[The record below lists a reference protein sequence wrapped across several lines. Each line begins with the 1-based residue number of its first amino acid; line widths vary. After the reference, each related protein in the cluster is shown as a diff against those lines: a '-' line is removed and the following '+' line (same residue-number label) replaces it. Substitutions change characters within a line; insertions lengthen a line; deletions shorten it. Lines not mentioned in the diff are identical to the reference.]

1 LHDDIVGLVEA
12 VLENENA
19 IEQEVQDKSHNWYL
33 MRLLPY
39 TSRGQI
45 DGVLLTLI
53 DITKIKETEQRLAE
67 LSEIV
72 QSSADAIFRIAP
84 DGTIRTWN
92 QGSEKLFSHT
102 AEYMIGKNI
111 SLLTLDEGSQET
123 MAEALDTI
131 LKGGKIEHFQ
141 MKAVRRSG
149 EEVDV
154 QMSVSPIYNANN
166 ELIDASIVLRDFSK
180 QKHAEM
186 EILDAI
192 RRRDQFLAM
201 LSHELRNP
209 IAAIMNSLAV
219 LKTAETT
226 PDRDLA
232 ARSVI
237 SRQSRQLSKLLDDL
251 LDVSRITHDKINL
264 DLKPIDLVDLAN
276 EVVEC
281 IESRLSDKNQQLS
294 LEMPQL
300 PVFISGDKTRII
312 QAQVNLLV
320 NALKYTPQDGH
331 IKYSISVQD
340 EMAVIEVED
349 DGEGMSAELLQKVF
363 EVFVQADQPLDRNA
377 GGMGLG
383 LPLVKMIATAHSGEI
398 NATSDGPGKGS
409 KFTLVFPLLVGMDRT
424 RTAPA
429 APVVENQNYKPD
441 GQKLMLVE
449 DNDGSREMLSLY
461 LETEGYTVASACNGI
476 DAVKLF
482 GEFQPTIC
490 ILDIGLPDLDGYE
503 VASRI
508 RRSEFQPQLLVAL
521 TGYGQEQD
529 KELVLNAG
537 FDLHIVK
544 PIDPEELISIIAKH
558 LVTIEQGRTTQ

>member
-1 LHDDIVGLVEA
+1 
-12 VLENENA
+12 
-19 IEQEVQDKSHNWYL
+19 
-33 MRLLPY
+33 
-39 TSRGQI
+39 
-45 DGVLLTLI
+45 
-53 DITKIKETEQRLAE
+53 
-67 LSEIV
+67 
-72 QSSADAIFRIAP
+72 
-84 DGTIRTWN
+84 
-92 QGSEKLFSHT
+92 
-102 AEYMIGKNI
+102 
-111 SLLTLDEGSQET
+111 
-123 MAEALDTI
+123 
-131 LKGGKIEHFQ
+131 
-141 MKAVRRSG
+141 
-149 EEVDV
+149 
-154 QMSVSPIYNANN
+154 
-166 ELIDASIVLRDFSK
+166 
-180 QKHAEM
+180 
-186 EILDAI
+186 
-192 RRRDQFLAM
+192 
-201 LSHELRNP
+201 
-209 IAAIMNSLAV
+209 
-219 LKTAETT
+219 
-226 PDRDLA
+226 
-232 ARSVI
+232 
-237 SRQSRQLSKLLDDL
+237 
-251 LDVSRITHDKINL
+251 
-264 DLKPIDLVDLAN
+264 
-276 EVVEC
+276 
-281 IESRLSDKNQQLS
+281 
-294 LEMPQL
+294 
-300 PVFISGDKTRII
+300 
-312 QAQVNLLV
+312 
-320 NALKYTPQDGH
+320 
-331 IKYSISVQD
+331 
-340 EMAVIEVED
+340 MAVIEVED